1 MNFVFPTVQKIK
13 KQAPSVKKEPTVQK
27 LKKQAPSLKKEV
39 SNEEGHKRNSAVSR
53 MAALEDEN
61 ENLKL
66 KVEAVSKAFTN
77 YVTKNEFESQ
87 DSVTNLGMVQ
97 LETFMTAVK
106 EEAGKMTQIVMSL
119 QEDLNS
125 KTEEN
130 CLLRSEIEVLKDN
143 FTVVKEEAGK
153 MTQDVMSLQEDLKSK
168 TDDNRLLRSDIEVLK
183 DNLSAL
189 GVQVEKNKKKDRI
202 SCNFCQKLCNSDNS
216 FKAHMIAK
224 HNNLQN
230 LSVN

>member
-106 EEAGKMTQIVMSL
+106 EEAGKMTQ
-119 QEDLNS
+119 
-125 KTEEN
+125 
-130 CLLRSEIEVLKDN
+130 
-143 FTVVKEEAGK
+143 
-153 MTQDVMSLQEDLKSK
+153 DVMSLQEDLKSK

-202 SCNFCQKLCNSDNS
+202 SCNFCKKLCNSDNS

-230 LSVN
+230 HSVT

>member
-13 KQAPSVKKEPTVQK
+13 KQAPSVKKEG
-27 LKKQAPSLKKEV
+27 SD
-39 SNEEGHKRNSAVSR
+39 EEGQKRNSAVSR

-168 TDDNRLLRSDIEVLK
+168 TDENRLLRSDIEVLK

-189 GVQVEKNKKKDRI
+189 GVQVEKNKKKTGFPVI
-202 SCNFCQKLCNSDNS
+202 F
-216 FKAHMIAK
+216 AK
-224 HNNLQN
+224 NYVIQIIPSKHI
-230 LSVN
+230 